1 MKIEIRMAVFPEC
14 VDFHFYDNICI
25 ELAFYS
31 NDKFYK
37 NTIVVYTY
45 DEDMIKRIVKRHKK
59 YIKTFMCNFSKDRDY
74 WKEKDF
80 DKLVSECLGETK

>member
-1 MKIEIRMAVFPEC
+1 MVVFPEC

-25 ELAFYS
+25 ELAF

-59 YIKTFMCNFSKDRDY
+59 YIKTFMCNFLKDRDY
-74 WKEKDF
+74 WKDEDF